1 LLSSF
6 LRLIDPTEGS
16 VIVDG
21 IDISTI
27 ERNTVRDR
35 IICLPQDALVF
46 PGSFR
51 FNLDPEDRVTEVGSI
66 EEVLKSVALW
76 PLVEGRGGIEA
87 DLKPESMSH
96 GEQQLL
102 ALARAILRKRVAKG
116 RCILILDEATS
127 NLDSA
132 SEAIVQKVVKEEFK
146 DNTVITVAHRLDTI
160 KDADGVLLLE
170 KGEVVK
176 VGSPAEVWALL
187 GVKNDEAPKE
197 ELASVVAEAAENLGV
212 EDAQSLAKALLGL
225 EEPKEDDKEK
235 K

>member
-1 LLSSF
+1 
-6 LRLIDPTEGS
+6 
-16 VIVDG
+16 
-21 IDISTI
+21 
-27 ERNTVRDR
+27 
-35 IICLPQDALVF
+35 
-46 PGSFR
+46 
-51 FNLDPEDRVTEVGSI
+51 
-66 EEVLKSVALW
+66 
-76 PLVEGRGGIEA
+76 
-87 DLKPESMSH
+87 MSH

-212 EDAQSLAKALLGL
+212 DDAQSLAKALLGL
-225 EEPKEDDKEK
+225 EEPKEDEKEK